1 MLQFTKE
8 TDYGLRFLTKLIKMP
23 KGHLLSLR
31 IFSKSAGISFLFLQR
46 IVKKLKAAGIIDA
59 TKGASGGYFLKKNHK
74 HLNVKDVVEAL
85 EGKCN
90 LSHCYKAGKVCNHAK
105 KCDAKKI
112 FCKIDAQFMDCL
124 KNIKFI

>member
-59 TKGASGGYFLKKNHK
+59 TKGASGGYFLKKNPK

-90 LSHCYKAGKVCNHAK
+90 LWLCFKHDKVGINLK
-105 KCDAKKI
+105 KSMQRKI
-112 FCKIDAQFMDCL
+112 
-124 KNIKFI
+124 